1 MNEQL
6 QQALTD
12 ILNSALQAKNFL
24 VSEIPD
30 VIHQLLIYKATFS
43 AISMAGFFLLAAAI
57 FWINKKQFNF
67 YSKKHEENE
76 FEFFDHPELMV
87 NLFQIFL
94 ALPLVALW
102 SLDWLMIW
110 LAPKVYLIEY
120 AASLAK

>member
-12 ILNSALQAKNFL
+12 ILNSSLQAKDFL

-30 VIHQLLIYKATFS
+30 VIHQLLIYKAAFS
-43 AISMAGFFLLAAAI
+43 AISMVGFFLLAAAI
-57 FWINKKQFNF
+57 FWINKKQINF
-67 YSKKHEENE
+67 YSKEHEENG
-76 FEFFDHPELMV
+76 FEFFEHPDLKV

-94 ALPLVALW
+94 VIPLAALW

>member
-6 QQALTD
+6 QQALTE
-12 ILNSALQAKNFL
+12 ILNSSLQAKDFL

-30 VIHQLLIYKATFS
+30 VIHQLLIYKAAFS
-43 AISMAGFFLLAAAI
+43 AISMVGFFLLAAAI
-57 FWINKKQFNF
+57 FWINKKQFNL
-67 YSKKHEENE
+67 YSNKHEEDE
-76 FEFFDHPELMV
+76 FDFFYHPELVV

-94 ALPLVALW
+94 AIPLTALW
-102 SLDWLMIW
+102 NFDWLMIW